1 MCAFHT
7 NSLGLERPLELKSYM
22 NKIVNVNNGF
32 MYIIPHST
40 KIVINLNVNDEVY
53 FEVD

>member
-7 NSLGLERPLELKSYM
+7 LSLGLERPLELKSYM

-32 MYIIPHST
+32 MYINPHST